1 LLPCNFVAIFITAYR
16 NAEEGFP
23 DHFVRKRECQAL
35 IGKNWLARTPP
46 KHEKLV
52 IGVLAQF

>member
-1 LLPCNFVAIFITAYR
+1 LVAIFITAYR